1 MTAPIFDWPTI
12 AALDDMVLE
21 NSNIYIDVDD
31 LGVCRACRIYARLYA
46 AAGSTKPLLCL
57 RCAGETWRLR
67 VRRTRW
73 ASLGPVLLA
82 AAGRVRPD
90 TTKEPRP

>member
-12 AALDDMVLE
+12 AALGDMVLE

-31 LGVCRACRIYARLYA
+31 LGVCRVCGAYGYLY
-46 AAGSTKPLLCL
+46 AAGSTRPLLCA
-57 RCAGETWRLR
+57 RCAAETWRLR
-67 VRRTRW
+67 IRPPRW

-82 AAGRVRPD
+82 AASRVEVRS
-90 TTKEPRP
+90 

>member
-12 AALDDMVLE
+12 AALDAMLLE
-21 NSNIYIDVDD
+21 NSNIYVDVRDI
-31 LGVCRACRIYARLYA
+31 GACRACRRVYAYLYAAA

-67 VRRTRW
+67 IRPPRW

-82 AAGRVRPD
+82 AADRLEVSP
-90 TTKEPRP
+90 

>member
-1 MTAPIFDWPTI
+1 MTAPLITWPTI
-12 AALDDMVLE
+12 AALDAMLLE
-21 NSNIYIDVDD
+21 NTNGYLDARDI
-31 LGVCRACRIYARLYA
+31 GVCRVCRIYARLYA
-46 AAGSTKPLLCL
+46 AAGSTKPLLCA

-67 VRRTRW
+67 VRPPRW

-90 TTKEPRP
+90 TTQEPRP